1 MLKVNDIG
9 KFYIQI
15 IILLLLGLFNLLVYS
30 EYVDQYDIF
39 VNELMV
45 MR

>member
-30 EYVDQYDIF
+30 EYADQYMIY
-39 VNELMV
+39 L
-45 MR
+45 